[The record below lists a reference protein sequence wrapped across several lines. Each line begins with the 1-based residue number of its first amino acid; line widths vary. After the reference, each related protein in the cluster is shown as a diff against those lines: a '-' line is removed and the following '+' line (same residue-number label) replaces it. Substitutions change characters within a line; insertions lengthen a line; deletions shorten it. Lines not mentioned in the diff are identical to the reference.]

1 MSTNRIITI
10 ALAISITFVQEQ
22 LLIFIPNVQFTILL
36 IVLFTRYF
44 TFRESTI
51 YIMVYVLLDN
61 MYMGSLNLLYTPPM
75 FIAWMLIP
83 ISQKLFL
90 HKVTKE
96 FHLAIFGFVFG
107 FVYSWMFI
115 PVRMLEMGISQFWPY
130 FLLDIPFEIILAST
144 GFISIYWLFKPLN
157 NVLKPL
163 ITEKSFSQNTK
174 KYY

>member
-22 LLIFIPNVQFTILL
+22 LLLFIPNVQFTILL
-36 IVLFTRYF
+36 IILFTRYF

-75 FIAWMLIP
+75 FVGWMLIP
-83 ISQKLFL
+83 VAQKLFL
-90 HKVTKE
+90 HKMKTE
-96 FHLAIFGFVFG
+96 FSLALFAFVFG
-107 FVYSWMFI
+107 FVYSWIFI

-130 FLLDIPFEIILAST
+130 FLLDIPFEVILAST
-144 GFISIYWLFKPLN
+144 GFLTVIFLFKPLN
-157 NVLKPL
+157 NVLSQL
-163 ITEKSFSQNTK
+163 ITENGYNQNPK